1 MNLSCILP
9 SLHNKHFIHTL
20 KSKKK
25 TRKVQMIK
33 LESLLVS
40 SRPYTELNTPLQG
53 LMHLM
58 NYILTLTYV
67 TQRHSCTNC
76 ELFRQD
82 ISKTAIKTELVCAT
96 FFGTNLFVMFHI
108 SPFKTGKCHA

>member
-1 MNLSCILP
+1 
-9 SLHNKHFIHTL
+9 
-20 KSKKK
+20 
-25 TRKVQMIK
+25 MIK
-33 LESLLVS
+33 LEALLVS
-40 SRPYTELNTPLQG
+40 SRPYTELNTPLKG

-76 ELFRQD
+76 KLFRQD
-82 ISKTAIKTELVCAT
+82 ISKTAIKTEVAYAT
-96 FFGTNLFVMFHI
+96 FFDTNLFVTFHI